1 VRGKKWEDKTPGRGA
16 RLVLLTFH
24 FLLLTEFLAAG
35 KLRAAIFVSRGWTN
49 MDNRLEGIITRYQEN
64 EGNLISILQ
73 DIESEFGYLREDAI
87 NWVSE
92 RLDVPP
98 AKFYGIATFY
108 AQFHLKPK
116 GKNVI
121 TACCGTACHVKGSER
136 LINSLVKELAIP
148 AGEDTSEDLK
158 FTVEK
163 VNCVGA
169 CSIAPVIII
178 NKIVHGKMTPDKLM
192 REMKTLKEGKREYT
206 DYV

>member
-1 VRGKKWEDKTPGRGA
+1 MVFSEE
-16 RLVLLTFH
+16 LLMEQK
-24 FLLLTEFLAAG
+24 LLGIL
-35 KLRAAIFVSRGWTN
+35 
-49 MDNRLEGIITRYQEN
+49 DNYTKN

-73 DIESEFGYLREDAI
+73 DIETEFGYLREDAI
-87 NWVSE
+87 TWVSE
-92 RLDVPP
+92 KLDVPP

-136 LINSLVKELAIP
+136 LINSLVRELDIP
-148 AGEDTSEDLK
+148 TGEDTSEDLK

-178 NKIVHGKMTPDKLM
+178 NKVVNGKMTPDKLM
-192 REMKTLKEGKREYT
+192 KEMKGLKAGEKGN
-206 DYV
+206 

>member
-1 VRGKKWEDKTPGRGA
+1 MEDK
-16 RLVLLTFH
+16 
-24 FLLLTEFLAAG
+24 
-35 KLRAAIFVSRGWTN
+35 
-49 MDNRLEGIITRYQEN
+49 LEGILTRYREN

-87 NWVSE
+87 NWISE
-92 RLDVPP
+92 QLDVPP
-98 AKFYGIATFY
+98 AKFYGVATFY

-148 AGEDTSEDLK
+148 HGEDTSEDLQ

-169 CSIAPVIII
+169 CSIAPVIIV
-178 NKIVHGKMTPDKLM
+178 NKTVHGKMTPDKLM
-192 REMKTLKEGKREYT
+192 KEIKTLKEGPKKEYT

>member
-1 VRGKKWEDKTPGRGA
+1 MEEK
-16 RLVLLTFH
+16 
-24 FLLLTEFLAAG
+24 
-35 KLRAAIFVSRGWTN
+35 
-49 MDNRLEGIITRYQEN
+49 LEGIYTRYQEN

-87 NWVSE
+87 YWISE

-98 AKFYGIATFY
+98 AKFYGVATFY

-116 GKNVI
+116 GKDVI

-148 AGEDTSEDLK
+148 QGEDTYEDLR

-163 VNCVGA
+163 LNCVGA
-169 CSIAPVIII
+169 CSIAPVIIST
-178 NKIVHGKMTPDKLM
+178 NTVHGKTTPDKLKK
-192 REMKTLKEGKREYT
+192 EIKTLKGGEQQQAENSE
-206 DYV
+206 